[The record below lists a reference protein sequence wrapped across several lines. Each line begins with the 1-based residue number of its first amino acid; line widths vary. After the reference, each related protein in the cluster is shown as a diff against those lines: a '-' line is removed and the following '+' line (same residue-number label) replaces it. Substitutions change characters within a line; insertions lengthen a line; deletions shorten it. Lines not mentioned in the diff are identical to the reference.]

1 MAEKRTSRHPKDFN
15 EVAFAVAQIATGNA
29 PKPEAPKQKKLR
41 AITLGQM
48 TKAEHPIKPRGK

>member
-29 PKPEAPKQKKLR
+29 PKSEGPKPKKLR

-48 TKAEHPIKPRGK
+48 AKAQHPKKPRG